1 MAEKKATFAEVVSDV
16 GDQYRSAVFVHDEE
30 SSAPPPMPS
39 KERLSLSRMTY
50 SPDGREVEIDRVEC
64 HWVVRTSD
72 RGRGAAAS
80 LFDALSQAL
89 GHGRQ
94 RSLAA
99 ERASVEV
106 EWIRTRRVGSSEL
119 GRIERDA

>member
-39 KERLSLSRMTY
+39 KERLSLSWMTY

-72 RGRGAAAS
+72 RVVAQQHRSSMRFRRRSGMAAS
-80 LFDALSQAL
+80 A
-89 GHGRQ
+89 
-94 RSLAA
+94 RSRPR
-99 ERASVEV
+99 ERVWRWSGSE
-106 EWIRTRRVGSSEL
+106 TRRVGSSEL